1 MSLTEIILTILILGM
16 IVGGLLLLKKSARK
30 FDLTTEQL
38 EKIKKR
44 NDDLDRENDDN

>member
-1 MSLTEIILTILILGM
+1 MSLTEIILTVLILGM

-30 FDLTTEQL
+30 FNLTTEQL

-44 NDDLDRENDDN
+44 NEDLDKESDNN